1 MCSQL
6 ADQTSTQTPEG
17 MGIVLFNRELVR
29 SLAIDCFVESLHQVP
44 PAPVEAAL
52 RRNVVKHCTIFFP
65 TTEQF
70 SLHMPT
76 TTLTDQRH
84 GDQFAVR
91 TDRRRSW
98 SFEERRNLFP

>member
-1 MCSQL
+1 M
-6 ADQTSTQTPEG
+6 
-17 MGIVLFNRELVR
+17 
-29 SLAIDCFVESLHQVP
+29 
-44 PAPVEAAL
+44 
-52 RRNVVKHCTIFFP
+52 KHCTIFFP

-98 SFEERRNLFP
+98 SFEERRNLFPYVIDYHEYPSAKIFKFSYPVLVLCVV